1 MIERQW
7 LIERLRD
14 IDWLT
19 EILLIGIGIWLIQRF
34 DWLIQRFDW
43 WFYLWTSLININ
55 LHWLIDHNWYNWL
68 IYCLILID
76 CVILIDW
83 YDWLILIDWEIAW
96 YWLIQRLR
104 DVDWLID
111 WLIRDCLMLIDR
123 EIAWHWL
130 NERLLDIDW
139 FSDCVMLIDWLID
152 WLRDCL
158 IFKDWLWSRCL
169 QWYGRTV
176 PLPVWLESS
185 ADSETRLAPEIICS
199 FGFYTMK
206 TRLSSA
212 TCPWSIWDEV
222 DLTWF
227 FFKVQFYFYFFRS

>member
-1 MIERQW
+1 M
-7 LIERLRD
+7 L
-14 IDWLT
+14 IDWL
-19 EILLIGIGIWLIQRF
+19 IKRLLGV
-34 DWLIQRFDW
+34 DWSR
-43 WFYLWTSLININ
+43 
-55 LHWLIDHNWYNWL
+55 
-68 IYCLILID
+68 D
-76 CVILIDW
+76 CVT
-83 YDWLILIDWEIAW
+83 LIDWEIAG
-96 YWLIQRLR
+96 YWMI
-104 DVDWLID
+104 
-111 WLIRDCLMLIDR
+111 
-123 EIAWHWL
+123 EIAWYWL

-152 WLRDCL
+152 RLRDCL

-169 QWYGRTV
+169 QWYGPTV

-206 TRLSSA
+206 TGLSSA

-227 FFKVQFYFYFFRS
+227 FFLRFSFIFTFSDLSSHTQNKPKTTPLSQFFFLLNVIA